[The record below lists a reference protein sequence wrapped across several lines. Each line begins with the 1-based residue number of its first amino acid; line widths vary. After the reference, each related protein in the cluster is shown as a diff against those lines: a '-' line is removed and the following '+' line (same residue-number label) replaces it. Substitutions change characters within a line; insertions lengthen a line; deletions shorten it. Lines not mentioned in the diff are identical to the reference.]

1 MRLLSPLP
9 SPEFEDRE
17 LLEAASSGDRSA
29 QETLAQRIAPR
40 VKRLARALA
49 AGRPAWEDAAQQ
61 SLLEILGS
69 THTFD
74 GRSSFE
80 RWADR
85 ITARTTLRLLSRER
99 SVAQTRDAERDVD
112 EVAVDLPSGHDVAS
126 DVHHF
131 LGKLTLERR
140 VAVVL
145 HHVGGYSVEEVA
157 TLTGVPVDTAK
168 SRLLTA
174 RRELRSMIRRESR
187 PALTLVKGGT

>member
-1 MRLLSPLP
+1 MRLLSPMP
-9 SPEFEDRE
+9 SLEFEDCE
-17 LLEAASSGDRSA
+17 LLEAASSGDRA
-29 QETLAQRIAPR
+29 ALDTLARRIAPR

-49 AGRPAWEDAAQQ
+49 AGRATWEDAAQQ

-99 SVAQTRDAERDVD
+99 SISLTRDPEHEVD
-112 EVAVDLPSGHDVAS
+112 DVAVEPPAGHDLAS
-126 DVHHF
+126 DVQHF
-131 LGKLTLERR
+131 LGKLSLERR

-145 HHVGGYSVEEVA
+145 HHVAGYSVEEVA
-157 TLTGVPVDTAK
+157 SLTSVPVDTAK

-174 RRELRSMIRRESR
+174 RRELRAMIRRESK

>member
-1 MRLLSPLP
+1 MPP
-9 SPEFEDRE
+9 PEIEDRD
-17 LLEAASSGDRSA
+17 LVQAASSGDRA
-29 QETLAQRIAPR
+29 ALDTLARRIAPR

-99 SVAQTRDAERDVD
+99 SVALTRDAEQEVD
-112 EVAVDLPSGHDVAS
+112 DLAALPHSGHD
-126 DVHHF
+126 DTTDMQHF
-131 LGKLTLERR
+131 LGKLSLERR

-145 HHVGGYSVEEVA
+145 HHVAGYSVEEVA
-157 TLTGVPVDTAK
+157 TISGVPVDTAK

-174 RRELRSMIRRESR
+174 RRELRAMIRRESR

>member
-1 MRLLSPLP
+1 MP
-9 SPEFEDRE
+9 STEIEDRE
-17 LLEAASSGDRSA
+17 LLEAASSGDRA
-29 QETLAQRIAPR
+29 ALDTLAKRIAPR

-99 SVAQTRDAERDVD
+99 SVSLTRDPEREVD
-112 EVAVDLPSGHDVAS
+112 DLAVDPPGSHDVAS
-126 DVHHF
+126 DVQRF
-131 LGKLTLERR
+131 LARLSLERR
-140 VAVVL
+140 VAIVL
-145 HHVGGYSVEEVA
+145 HHVAGYSVEEVA
-157 TLTGVPVDTAK
+157 AISGVPTDTAK

-174 RRELRSMIRRESR
+174 RRELRAMIRRDSR

>member
-1 MRLLSPLP
+1 VRLLRPMP
-9 SPEFEDRE
+9 PPEIEDRA
-17 LLEAASSGDRSA
+17 LVEAASSGDRTA
-29 QETLAQRIAPR
+29 LDTLAKRIAPR

-74 GRSSFE
+74 GKSSFE

-99 SVAQTRDAERDVD
+99 SVSLTRDPEREVD
-112 EVAVDLPSGHDVAS
+112 ELAAEPPAGHETTS
-126 DVHHF
+126 DVQHF
-131 LGKLTLERR
+131 LGKLSLERR

-145 HHVGGYSVEEVA
+145 HHVAGYSVEEVA
-157 TLTGVPVDTAK
+157 VISGVPVDTAK

-174 RRELRSMIRRESR
+174 RRELRAMIRRESR

>member
-1 MRLLSPLP
+1 MRQLRPMPLP
-9 SPEFEDRE
+9 EIEDRE
-17 LLEAASSGDRSA
+17 LCEAASSGDRSA
-29 QETLAQRIAPR
+29 LDTLAKRIAPR

-61 SLLEILGS
+61 SLLEILAS

-99 SVAQTRDAERDVD
+99 SVALTRDPEQEVD
-112 EVAVDLPSGHDVAS
+112 ELAHEAPAGHDVAN
-126 DVHHF
+126 DVQRF
-131 LGKLTLERR
+131 LGKLSLERR
-140 VAVVL
+140 VAIVL
-145 HHVGGYSVEEVA
+145 HHVAGYSVEEVA
-157 TLTGVPVDTAK
+157 AISGVPVDTAK

-174 RRELRSMIRRESR
+174 RRELRAMMRRESR